1 MKPVLHDGWWPRPE
15 AAAVHWRRRALHL
28 DAYASTLRAA
38 GIHSGAD
45 HLSAAAA
52 DLRGAA
58 DRLLVGSG
66 AWEEGDAA

>member
-1 MKPVLHDGWWPRPE
+1 MTPLRHDDWWPRPE
-15 AAAVHWRRRALHL
+15 VAAVRWRRRALHL

-38 GIHSGAD
+38 EIHLGAD

-58 DRLLVGSG
+58 DWLLVGSG
-66 AWEEGDAA
+66 AWQGGDAE